1 VAVARSA
8 RATRIARFG
17 RSLALPTLSI
27 ALWFSFSISVTRK
40 VRAVA
45 RSKLARCESQLAL
58 WRSSLHCKSLIINP
72 FH

>member
-1 VAVARSA
+1 MGVTRSAWATRVARF
-8 RATRIARFG
+8 R

-40 VRAVA
+40 MRAVA

-58 WRSSLHCKSLIINP
+58 RRSSLHCKSLIVNV